1 MQDRQGARRPYPS
14 VGVAPSSSAAAS
26 PARGVPALRRTQAR
40 PRFAIRR
47 RASKRPAGRPAQTAE
62 MRSAGWPR
70 GLRNGP
76 QAGRTGGSRG
86 ESLLRSAPLRPAYSL
101 RRRHSSPHRRPV
113 LPSQPFSDTP
123 CGAVGGWRATRLE
136 AATARC
142 STSLLPFGRSN
153 VFYGYASP
161 VPGHKSNADQALR
174 NLQIGKGGGSPTARN
189 QNPSLRS
196 ESHHKGATDA
206 NATGGKG
213 RFRTGGRRIQPEFYG
228 FAN

>member
-1 MQDRQGARRPYPS
+1 MGRAGRAGWAGGQGECVQDRQGARRSYPS

-26 PARGVPALRRTQAR
+26 PSHSSPPAVRNQAR
-40 PRFAIRR
+40 FEAAGRQAGPKGRKEVGGLATWPQKWTTGGPNGRKPRRELVAQ
-47 RASKRPAGRPAQTAE
+47 RPAPTAH
-62 MRSAGWPR
+62 
-70 GLRNGP
+70 
-76 QAGRTGGSRG
+76 
-86 ESLLRSAPLRPAYSL
+86 SL
-101 RRRHSSPHRRPV
+101 RRPHSSPHRRPV

-142 STSLLPFGRSN
+142 STSLLPFGRST

-206 NATGGKG
+206 NATGG
-213 RFRTGGRRIQPEFYG
+213 R
-228 FAN
+228 